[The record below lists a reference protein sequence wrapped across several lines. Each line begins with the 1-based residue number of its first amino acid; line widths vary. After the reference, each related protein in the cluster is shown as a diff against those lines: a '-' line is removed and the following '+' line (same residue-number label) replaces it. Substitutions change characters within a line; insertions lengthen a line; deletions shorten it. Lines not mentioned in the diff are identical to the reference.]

1 VVAVL
6 LAMQEIQMEV
16 QVVLADLVVVDVV
29 LPQLHL
35 MSPEMVNQIQVVVVV
50 ALRVRFKLV
59 QWNQQVAVDLAS

>member
-35 MSPEMVNQIQVVVVV
+35 MFLEMVNQIQVVVVV
-50 ALRVRFKLV
+50 ALQVRFKLV
-59 QWNQQVAVDLAS
+59 QCNQQVAVDLAS